1 MRNQVRHL
9 TRSTLTAACLLPA
22 TMLLTA
28 GLAAAATETDA
39 PVESR
44 VPVTLD
50 GVALI
55 AILLGFGGL
64 IAGLLRHRH
73 RLAREAKAA
82 AAAAKA
88 VVEESAAAAAKS
100 VPPAPLPTPSQ
111 L

>member
-9 TRSTLTAACLLPA
+9 TRSTLAAACLLPA
-22 TMLLTA
+22 TLLLTA
-28 GLAAAATETDA
+28 GLAAAETDA
-39 PVESR
+39 PVESK
-44 VPVTLD
+44 VPVSLD
-50 GVALI
+50 GFALI

-64 IAGLLRHRH
+64 VAGLLRHRH

-88 VVEESAAAAAKS
+88 VVEESAAAVVTPK
-100 VPPAPLPTPSQ
+100 PAPRPTPSQ

>member
-28 GLAAAATETDA
+28 GLAAAETDA

-88 VVEESAAAAAKS
+88 VVEESAAAAKS

>member
-9 TRSTLTAACLLPA
+9 TRFTLTAACLLPVTA
-22 TMLLTA
+22 LLTA
-28 GLAAAATETDA
+28 GVAAAADTD
-39 PVESR
+39 PNVESR

-50 GVALI
+50 GFALL
-55 AILLGFGGL
+55 AILVGFGGL

-82 AAAAKA
+82 AQAAKA
-88 VVEESAAAAAKS
+88 VVEESAAAAAATK
-100 VPPAPLPTPSQ
+100 PAPLPTPSQ

>member
-1 MRNQVRHL
+1 LRNQVRHL
-9 TRSTLTAACLLPA
+9 TRFTLTAACLLPA
-22 TMLLTA
+22 TALLTA
-28 GLAAAATETDA
+28 GVAAADTD
-39 PVESR
+39 PNVESR

-50 GVALI
+50 GFALL

-82 AAAAKA
+82 AQAAKA
-88 VVEESAAAAAKS
+88 VVEESAAAAAATK
-100 VPPAPLPTPSQ
+100 PAPLPTPSQ

>member
-28 GLAAAATETDA
+28 GLAAATETDA

-88 VVEESAAAAAKS
+88 VVEESAAAAA
-100 VPPAPLPTPSQ
+100 VVQPAPLPTPSQ

>member
-9 TRSTLTAACLLPA
+9 TRITLTAACLLPA
-22 TMLLTA
+22 TVLATA
-28 GLAAAATETDA
+28 GLAFADTADA
-39 PVESR
+39 NVESR

-50 GVALI
+50 GFALL

-82 AAAAKA
+82 AQAAKA
-88 VVEESAAAAAKS
+88 VVEENAAAAVK
-100 VPPAPLPTPSQ
+100 PAPLPTPSQ

>member
-1 MRNQVRHL
+1 LRNQVRHL
-9 TRSTLTAACLLPA
+9 TRFTLTAACLLPA
-22 TMLLTA
+22 TMLVTA
-28 GLAAAATETDA
+28 GLAAADTD
-39 PVESR
+39 PNVQSH

-50 GVALI
+50 GFALL

-64 IAGLLRHRH
+64 VAGLLRHRH

-88 VVEESAAAAAKS
+88 VVEESAAAAANS
-100 VPPAPLPTPSQ
+100 TTAPLPTPSQ

>member
-9 TRSTLTAACLLPA
+9 TRCTLTAACLLPA
-22 TMLLTA
+22 TALLTA
-28 GLAAAATETDA
+28 GVAVAADA
-39 PVESR
+39 DPTVESR

-50 GVALI
+50 GFALL
-55 AILLGFGGL
+55 AVLVGFGGL

-82 AAAAKA
+82 AQAAKT
-88 VVEESAAAAAKS
+88 VVEESAAAATT
-100 VPPAPLPTPSQ
+100 PTPLPTPSQ

>member
-28 GLAAAATETDA
+28 GLAAAADGDA

-64 IAGLLRHRH
+64 VAGLLRHRH

-88 VVEESAAAAAKS
+88 VVEESAAAA